1 MTLYA
6 RIQDPTGPFDGLN
19 GWVNAIVDFP
29 DEAALLASVGA
40 DYVSEFVEAPHGNCI
55 GWRYEGGVF
64 VEPGGA
70 ADDSPRET

>member
-19 GWVNAIVDFP
+19 GWVNQIV
-29 DEAALLASVGA
+29 ECENGAALLASVGA
-40 DYVSEFVEAPHGNCI
+40 DHIDEFVEAPHGFCI

-64 VEPGGA
+64 VEPEKSGVQPKA
-70 ADDSPRET
+70 